1 MYREHESCGRSR
13 TEISVPGKIMAVANM
28 KGGVGKTATV
38 VALAETLAA
47 EGAAVL
53 VVDTDAQANASIC
66 IAGDEN
72 LTKLIEDGRTIDGYL
87 DDFLL
92 GGRRVKFRDCICDYA
107 SDVTHGGRLLNLS
120 LLAASSQLRLLER
133 DIIYDLTQKC
143 FGLNAIVGRIFEILK
158 TELNRPDMRFDYVLI
173 DCAPGISALTEAA
186 IRLADLVIVPT
197 IPDFLSTYGLSSFC
211 KNLWAGGNVGG
222 AGLPRPKR
230 LPYVLITRDR
240 QINEHKRTIQ
250 KIRHESAAPD
260 PVFTPLDTVIK
271 EAAAV
276 AEALAKTGSG
286 PTFTN
291 KWGSVVPILGK
302 LAKEI
307 KEVVD
312 GA

>member
-1 MYREHESCGRSR
+1 
-13 TEISVPGKIMAVANM
+13 M

-38 VALAETLAA
+38 VALAEALAA

-53 VVDTDAQANASIC
+53 VIDADAQANASIC

-72 LTKLIEDGRTIDGYL
+72 LKKLIEDGRTLDGYL

-92 GGRRVKFRDCICDYA
+92 GGRTVKFRDCICDHA
-107 SDVTHGGRLLNLS
+107 SDVTHGGRSLDLS

-133 DIIYDLTQKC
+133 DIIYYLTQKS
-143 FGLNAIVGRIFEILK
+143 FGLNAIVGRIFELLK
-158 TELNRPDMRFDYVLI
+158 TELNRPGMGFDYVLI
-173 DCAPGISALTEAA
+173 DCAPGISAFTEAA

-211 KNLWAGGNVGG
+211 KNLWAGGNVTGSG
-222 AGLPRPKR
+222 GLPRPKK
-230 LPYVLITRDR
+230 LPHVLITRDR

-250 KIRHESAAPD
+250 KIRNESTAPD

-276 AEALAKTGSG
+276 AEALAKAGRG

-291 KWGSVVPILGK
+291 KWGNVVPVLGK